1 MRDRIRKITAAVILG
16 LLLVTVG
23 AETDTAVFCLAAE
36 NGSDTAEQAETVTKA
51 GL

>member
-36 NGSDTAEQAETVTKA
+36 NEAIRQSRLKP
-51 GL
+51 